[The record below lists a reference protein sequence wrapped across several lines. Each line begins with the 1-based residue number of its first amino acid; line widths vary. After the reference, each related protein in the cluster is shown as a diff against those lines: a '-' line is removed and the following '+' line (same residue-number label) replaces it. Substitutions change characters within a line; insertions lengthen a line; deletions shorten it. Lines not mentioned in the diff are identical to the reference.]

1 MIWEGTVC
9 KSDFVLKI
17 LLESLGLQH
26 ITVMYTDGQITLENM
41 KVLRKC
47 FLEVWCEFYM
57 LCRTTTANTIHVNSI
72 LSSGSYIYSVHSW
85 IAIIYLLGLQDVGS
99 TRP

>member
-26 ITVMYTDGQITLENM
+26 ITVMYTDG
-41 KVLRKC
+41 
-47 FLEVWCEFYM
+47 
-57 LCRTTTANTIHVNSI
+57 
-72 LSSGSYIYSVHSW
+72 
-85 IAIIYLLGLQDVGS
+85 
-99 TRP
+99 